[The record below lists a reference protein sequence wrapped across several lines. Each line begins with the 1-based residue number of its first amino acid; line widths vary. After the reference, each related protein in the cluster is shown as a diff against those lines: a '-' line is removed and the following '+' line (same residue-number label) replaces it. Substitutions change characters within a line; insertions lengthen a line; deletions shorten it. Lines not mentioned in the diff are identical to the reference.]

1 MPLRQT
7 GHEIPREPD
16 TSAQNETTFLER
28 HAGKLVGAV
37 LLATAAVLYAV
48 GPEDC
53 TPPEVPMHQPSVDL
67 RSVLE
72 TQAQLAA
79 EPLPQS
85 C

>member
-7 GHEIPREPD
+7 SHEVPREPS
-16 TSAQNETTFLER
+16 TSTHNETTFLER

-37 LLATAAVLYAV
+37 LLTTATVLYAV

-53 TPPEVPMHQPSVDL
+53 RPPEVPMHQPSVDL
-67 RSVLE
+67 GSVLE

-79 EPLPQS
+79 KPLPQT